1 MMRSQGLTTRADL
14 RDGPF
19 NFNRMFKRLGGVS
32 AVEKIA
38 FKRKV
43 GHGAHARANACGGE
57 AQHLVGDV
65 QAPQF
70 RLRVLLQQGA
80 GEAAFSAAHI
90 EHALAAESAPVLAN
104 QLHAVNARVEG
115 GREMLFVTRGLVE
128 G

>member
-1 MMRSQGLTTRADL
+1 MLKQ
-14 RDGPF
+14 
-19 NFNRMFKRLGGVS
+19 LGGVS
-32 AVEKIA
+32 AVEKIV

-104 QLHAVNARVEG
+104 QLHVVNAKVDG
-115 GREMLFVTRGLVE
+115 GRRTGRRTA
-128 G
+128 